1 MAKFVTAKFRPRI
14 NLKKFFTKEATKN
27 IIGKPRTSFPTYKS
41 LMNKKKGIRLDKAPR
56 NSPTTI
62 AMKGKDHWL
71 VDTGETMN
79 NGFKFTAKARSLRVY
94 ASTSK
99 HSQSNKTYKQIFEE
113 HNAERYS
120 GVFQKLPVGSKF
132 PERMVREVGKQ
143 IMPQLTRYL
152 KRNLRKR

>member
-41 LMNKKKGIRLDKAPR
+41 LMRMKKGIRLDKAPK
-56 NSPTTI
+56 NATSTI
-62 AMKGKDHWL
+62 AQKGKDHWL
-71 VDTGETMN
+71 VNTGSTMN
-79 NGFKFTAKARSLRVY
+79 NGFKFTAKPRSLRVY
-94 ASTSK
+94 ASGSK
-99 HSQSNKTYKQIFEE
+99 HPEGNVTYKQIFEF

>member
-14 NLKKFFTKEATKN
+14 NLKKFFTKEARKN
-27 IIGKPRTSFPTYKS
+27 IIGNPRTSFPTYKS
-41 LMNKKKGIRLDKAPR
+41 LMNKKKGIRLDKAPK
-56 NSPTTI
+56 NATSTI
-62 AMKGKDHWL
+62 AQKGKDHWL
-71 VDTGETMN
+71 VNTGSTMN
-79 NGFKFTAKARSLRVY
+79 NGFKFTAKPRSLRVY
-94 ASTSK
+94 ASGSK
-99 HSQSNKTYKQIFEE
+99 HPEGNVTYKQIFEF